1 MDRWLAKVEADNRDV
16 SLERKV
22 ADDKPPDIVDRC
34 SQIAGVEQVVV
45 PGVGKVC
52 ELDTVQ
58 TKFSTPAMVA
68 GESIATDTNS
78 CQLKPLRQSDYYPI
92 AFTADQWQQ
101 LEKAFPTGV
110 CDWSKP
116 GIDQQGAVPW
126 QTYQDADGNVIYGG
140 KALGAAPKSKAV
152 APKKAK
158 KRSKRTRRAAR
169 RR

>member
-1 MDRWLAKVEADNRDV
+1 
-16 SLERKV
+16 
-22 ADDKPPDIVDRC
+22 
-34 SQIAGVEQVVV
+34 
-45 PGVGKVC
+45 
-52 ELDTVQ
+52 
-58 TKFSTPAMVA
+58 MVA
-68 GESIATDTNS
+68 GESVATDTNM
-78 CQLKPLRQSDYYPI
+78 CRLKPLRQSDYYPI